1 VSRIG
6 LQLRRWRERVVR
18 FVLPGEISEQ
28 SNNWNL
34 YREIAW
40 FGQLS
45 AVTNTFVS
53 VFALRLGASS
63 FLIGLRTAL
72 PALINVFVQVP
83 AARLVEGEADRR
95 RVLLLWQWLMRV
107 PVFFMVFAPLLPE
120 PWRAGSVIGLAVAG
134 AVPTAVATVS
144 FTAVFA
150 DIVAPR
156 DRAQVVSVR
165 NALLAA
171 TTTATLLVAGQVLDL
186 LPFPLGYQAVFT
198 VSFVS
203 SMVSLYY
210 LARVVVPQSAA
221 GAPEAEQ
228 PRPTAAR
235 RKQPRP
241 TAARRKQPGLPMD
254 LLRSMQ
260 NLLTHRDLSRFT
272 LAAFVFHW
280 GLYFPIPLYAIYR
293 VRTLGLSEGWIGA
306 LSMFESAVTI
316 VAYFAWGRLAQ
327 RHSSRFILLA
337 GVLLVSFFPIGTALS
352 STPVPLLLV
361 SAVAGLAAPAFN
373 LGLFNGLLE
382 VAPAERRATFVA
394 VFNVLM
400 NVAAFVSPLLGTSAA
415 DWLGIREALLIGGA
429 LRIAGV
435 VAVAYILYGPSAPQ
449 RMMRRLKR

>member
-1 VSRIG
+1 MSRIG

-235 RKQPRP
+235 RKQP
-241 TAARRKQPGLPMD
+241 GLPMD